1 MKKSCALPRS
11 DGRTSNPASGWPFSK
26 SVTLVMVVALA
37 LGAVSPALAG
47 GRKEATD
54 SSLTS
59 SLDLIRSVLTRADS
73 DRCPMTPSC
82 SAYAR
87 QAFRRHGALM
97 GWIMTCD
104 RLLRCGRDEKRLA
117 PHIRINGRIFI
128 YDPIENN
135 DFWWSGKK

>member
-1 MKKSCALPRS
+1 MRALQRIR
-11 DGRTSNPASGWPFSK
+11 DLGRGNAGLVVFLIAF
-26 SVTLVMVVALA
+26 TLWSAA
-37 LGAVSPALAG
+37 PALAG
-47 GRKEATD
+47 DRESATGG
-54 SSLTS
+54 SLVS

-73 DRCPMTPSC
+73 DRCPMAPSC

-87 QAFRRHGALM
+87 RAFRRHGALT

-117 PHIRINGRIFI
+117 PRIRINGRIFI

-135 DFWWSGKK
+135 DFWWSKKK